1 MLMRKLILTVALAAC
16 GCCMA
21 AADDYVPMIREGK
34 VWEYQSSYSRQ
45 VDGRNEAGLVNHF
58 MRFDGTADVNGS
70 NYSCFMLY
78 RSEYYRGTDV
88 YGELELAETKDC
100 DGPRYFL
107 REEGDKVYI
116 LTYEDRVFSTDKS
129 IEECFGGAEAPKGY
143 GEFLRYDFGL
153 ADGDSFNLP
162 SGTDVSSEILIPMTV
177 KIGDAVKVGDYE
189 CKVMTFT
196 GENGM
201 PGYPGEVIE
210 GIGPTKDGDLAVF
223 GPPYLA
229 DRPDNSLLPG
239 QGSSLVRVYD
249 SDGKLIYGKNPGA
262 GISSLIS
269 DELSDEATYDVLG
282 RRVRSTVPGSLYI
295 RGGKKFVAR

>member
-1 MLMRKLILTVALAAC
+1 MKVRILLTATMALLNAIGIIASEYMPLIE
-16 GCCMA
+16 
-21 AADDYVPMIREGK
+21 EGR

-58 MRFDGTADVNGS
+58 MKFDGTADVNDS

-78 RSEYYRGTDV
+78 KSEYYRGTDV

-107 REEGDKVYI
+107 REEGDKIYI
-116 LTYEDRVFSTDKS
+116 LTYQDMIFSTDKT
-129 IEECFGGAEAPKGY
+129 IEECFGGAESPKDY
-143 GEFLRYDFGL
+143 GEFLRYDFSL

-162 SGTDVSSEILIPMTV
+162 SGTAVSSEALIPMTV
-177 KIGDAVKVGDYE
+177 KIGDTVNVSDYE
-189 CKVMTFT
+189 CKVMTFI

-201 PGYPGEVIE
+201 PDYRGTVIE

-229 DRPDNSLLPG
+229 YRPDNGLLPG
-239 QGSSLVRVYD
+239 QGSSLVRVYG
-249 SDGKLIYGKNPGA
+249 SDGKLVYGKNPGA
-262 GISSLIS
+262 GMSVVGS
-269 DELSDEATYDVLG
+269 DELSDDTTYDVLG
-282 RRVRSTVPGSLYI
+282 RRVDTTIPGSIYI